1 MLLMNFAKLFFKKK
15 CIQIYLIFVFLA
27 TLIYLLNPY
36 NALDTNFKNAYFR
49 NKLSCLFHD
58 KQANTKLVY
67 KYSSQSKHSPLILV
81 GGSGRSG
88 TTLMRTILDAHPD
101 VNCGPESRII
111 PDLLEVF
118 KRFEYDEAKNETLD
132 NALSS
137 FIHHLLSTRTTK
149 SSRLCAKDPSVVYFI
164 NYALR
169 IFPSAKFVYMI
180 RDGRDVAFSMMKRFK
195 KDFDFKHMKKNLKE
209 WNRLNSAA
217 NRQCMESRQSCIR
230 VKYEDFIREPKENMM
245 RVANFLN
252 LTWTD
257 DFLRHN
263 ELIGSKIVVMDAEW
277 SADQV
282 KKPIY
287 TSSVHNWV
295 GKIENYDKNEVRND
309 FFMLKEFGYDLELE

>member
-1 MLLMNFAKLFFKKK
+1 MAIRTFYLRFEVSLIYFGKFSEKKIIISNFINASLITFYFGINSIYKYFNKNLKKKMLLMNFAKLFFKKK

-118 KRFEYDEAKNETLD
+118 KRFEYDEAKNETLN

-195 KDFDFKHMKKNLKE
+195 KDFDFKHMKKNL
-209 WNRLNSAA
+209 
-217 NRQCMESRQSCIR
+217 
-230 VKYEDFIREPKENMM
+230 
-245 RVANFLN
+245 
-252 LTWTD
+252 
-257 DFLRHN
+257 
-263 ELIGSKIVVMDAEW
+263 
-277 SADQV
+277 
-282 KKPIY
+282 
-287 TSSVHNWV
+287 
-295 GKIENYDKNEVRND
+295 
-309 FFMLKEFGYDLELE
+309 